1 MAIYNGDISKVYEKI
16 DAKKQKELLALARS
30 GDSIARE
37 RVINSCLPMVIS
49 LAKKFSY
56 NNKHI
61 DFEDYLQEGNIALI
75 KAIDAFDVDRYKTNN
90 ISTLVHVSVYNAMI
104 STTHKSKYKISSAFS
119 QNGYSSKLK
128 REIVRVM
135 GLGYRKPEEIA
146 EKLNRKVKT
155 ITNMLSRMGERV
167 GMTSDNV
174 NNQVLLD
181 EKEPDHLCLG
191 YLIEILDNEDVIHPL
206 HSILFKKYHGLC
218 GNKKHTAAELA
229 NEYGYKYYTM
239 VSIINKIKKN
249 VQDFAVED
257 DADA

>member
-1 MAIYNGDISKVYEKI
+1 MAVYNNDVSKVYEKI
-16 DAKKQKELLALARS
+16 DAKQQRELLALARA
-30 GDSIARE
+30 GDSKSRE
-37 RVINSCLPMVIS
+37 KLINSCLPMVVH

-75 KAIDAFDVDRYKTNN
+75 RAVDAFDLERYKTNN
-90 ISTLVHVSVYNAMI
+90 INTLVHVSIYNAMI
-104 STTHKSKYKISSAFS
+104 STTHKAKYKISSAFS

-128 REIVRVM
+128 RDIQNVM
-135 GLGYRKPEEIA
+135 SEGYCKPEQIA
-146 EKLNRKVKT
+146 DRLNRKVKT
-155 ITNMLSRMGERV
+155 ITNMMSRMGDRV
-167 GMTSDNV
+167 GMTSENLD
-174 NNQVLLD
+174 NQVTSD
-181 EKEPDHLCLG
+181 QQEPDHLCLG
-191 YLIEILDNEDVIHPL
+191 YLIDILDNEDVIHPL

-229 NEYGYKYYTM
+229 REYGYKYYTM

-249 VQDFAVED
+249 IQDFAVED

>member
-1 MAIYNGDISKVYEKI
+1 MAVYNQDIKNVYEKI
-16 DAKKQKELLALARS
+16 SGREQKELLQLARA
-30 GDSIARE
+30 GDSEARE
-37 RVINSCLPMVIS
+37 KLINSCLPMVVN

-75 KAIDAFDVDRYKTNN
+75 KAIDAFDLERFKTNN

-104 STTHKSKYKISSAFS
+104 STTHKAKYKISTAFS

-128 REIVRVM
+128 REIIRVM

-167 GMTSDNV
+167 GMNSESLKNV
-174 NNQVLLD
+174 AEVEYKQ
-181 EKEPDHLCLG
+181 PDHLCLG
-191 YLIEILDNEDVIHPL
+191 YLLEILDNEDVIHPL

-229 NEYGYKYYTM
+229 EEYGYKYYTM

-249 VQDFAVED
+249 IQDFAVED
-257 DADA
+257 DQNG